1 MTLAKVTTTYLLRL
15 GGMNDMENII
25 YSAEFARKLCDDYNS
40 LTNTINRY
48 IKEAV
53 NTGRYQT
60 DFVVTKACSDYDK
73 LVECLNQFEDLGYC
87 ISIRNENLFNNDSV
101 RISISWE

>member
-1 MTLAKVTTTYLLRL
+1 MTLVKVTTTYLLRL
-15 GGMNDMENII
+15 GGMNDMENTI
-25 YSAEFARKLCDDYNS
+25 YSAEFARKLCDEYNS

-53 NTGRYQT
+53 NTGKYQT
-60 DFVVTKACSDYDK
+60 EFVVTTSCSDYDRI
-73 LVECLNQFEDLGYC
+73 VECLNQFEDLGYC
-87 ISIRNENLFNNDSV
+87 ISIRNENLFNNDSF

>member
-1 MTLAKVTTTYLLRL
+1 
-15 GGMNDMENII
+15 MENTI
-25 YSAEFARKLCDDYNS
+25 YTAKFARQLCDEYNS
-40 LTNTINRY
+40 LTHTINRY

-53 NTGRYQT
+53 KTGRYKT
-60 DFVVTKACSDYDK
+60 EFVVTKACSDHDK
-73 LVECLNQFEDLGYC
+73 LLECLNLLEDLGYC